1 MVTCS
6 VSSYCITNK
15 EERLPTKLGNICLIP
30 FPHSDPQFQY
40 YTECQDSWIVP
51 FEEISFNKNEPLDE
65 GKFGVVYKGRFRGSL
80 DVAVKKLKNDSKEIS
95 EKKVKEFFSETSTMK
110 RLNHPNLVQLF
121 ALVQDKKEGNL
132 IIQEFVTNGSLK
144 SYLTK
149 IDKDDYDLTQLGKT
163 EKCCNLA

>member
-1 MVTCS
+1 MVYS
-6 VSSYCITNK
+6 FCIKNK

-30 FPHSDPQFQY
+30 FPHSDPQFPF
-40 YTECQDSWIVP
+40 YTGSEDSWIVP
-51 FEEISFNKNEPLDE
+51 FEEISFDKNKPLDE
-65 GKFGVVYKGRFRGSL
+65 GKFGVVYKGIFRGCL

-132 IIQEFVTNGSLK
+132 IIQEFVINGSLK
-144 SYLTK
+144 TYLTK
-149 IDKDDYDLTQLGKT
+149 IDKDEYEITSLGK
-163 EKCCNLA
+163 N

>member
-1 MVTCS
+1 M
-6 VSSYCITNK
+6 
-15 EERLPTKLGNICLIP
+15 PTKLGNICLIP

-40 YTECQDSWIVP
+40 YTECKDSWIVP
-51 FEEISFNKNEPLDE
+51 FEEISFNKNDPLDE

-163 EKCCNLA
+163 EKCYN